1 MVSLIILPFHLLL
14 VNLFDLKNENSISSP
29 PLIVNNTFIMS
40 KENKKLHGLGIES
53 VISTV
58 KKYDGDFV

>member
-40 KENKKLHGLGIES
+40 KENKKLHELGIES